1 MAERSFVEEVKK
13 LRLGDG
19 EVFSGEGILA
29 VTKALLESGVSYV
42 AGYQGA
48 PISHLMDVLADA
60 QDILTEH
67 NIRFENSASEATAAA
82 SLAASVNYPLRGAV
96 TFKATVGTNVA
107 SDALANLASGG
118 VKGGA
123 LVIVGEDY
131 GEGSSIM
138 QERSHAFAMKSQM
151 WMLDPRPNLPCI
163 VQAVK
168 DGFDLSEASNT
179 PVMLQLRIRACHV
192 HGQFVASDN
201 KRADFSLKDAMEHP
215 ERDLDRIVLPPASFL
230 HEKEKVEKRWPAAI
244 KFIEERQLNEFFGDD
259 TDDVGLI
266 VQGGGYNSAIRA
278 LEHLGLA
285 DVFGES
291 KIPLYVMNVA
301 YPLIDS
307 ELLRFCEGKRAV
319 LVLEEGQPNFV
330 EQNIASILGRSK
342 LDTELHG
349 KDFLPMAGEYN
360 TQTMTKGIRAF
371 LEHYGRLA
379 PEPAPKP
386 RVVPRTEDTGAKA
399 RTVEI
404 SNLNDVAAPAGA
416 TAAAAVVEAAEVR
429 PMGSLDENVHARP
442 PGFCTGCPERPIFT
456 AMKLVER
463 ELGEHHVSADIG
475 CHLFSI
481 LPPFN
486 LGNTTMGYGLGGAA
500 ASALNTS
507 SSDKRAISI
516 MGDGGFWHNG
526 LTSGIANAVFNQSDN
541 LTIVIDNNYTAATG
555 GQDIL
560 SSKAKNETRSTGH
573 LIEKAARGV
582 GVNWLRTVK
591 RTYDLKTMTADLREA
606 LTTKVKGPKVII
618 AQSECML
625 NRQRRERGQVRKA
638 VAAGERVVRERFG
651 VDPDTCTGDH
661 SCIRLSGCPSL
672 SIRPNPDALRTDPVA
687 SVMNSCVGCGLCGE
701 VSHAAILCPSFYR
714 AQIISNPT
722 GMDKFREKLR
732 RGVIGWFQR
741 RNAAKREQ
749 YAF

>member
-60 QDILTEH
+60 QDILTDYG
-67 NIRFENSASEATAAA
+67 IRFENSASEATAAA

-123 LVIVGEDY
+123 LIIVGEDY

-138 QERSHAFAMKSQM
+138 QERSHAFAMKSQI

-201 KRADFSLKDAMEHP
+201 KRAKFSLKEAMEQP
-215 ERDLDRIVLPPASFL
+215 ERDIDRIVLPPASFL
-230 HEKEKVEKRWPAAI
+230 HEKEKIEQRWPAAI
-244 KFIEERQLNEFFGDD
+244 RFIEERQLNEFFGDD
-259 TDDVGLI
+259 NEDIGLI
-266 VQGGGYNSAIRA
+266 VQGGGYNSVIRA

-307 ELLRFCEGKRAV
+307 ELIKFCEGKRAV

-330 EQNIASILGRSK
+330 EQNITAILNRHK
-342 LDTELHG
+342 CQTELHG

-360 TQTMTKGIRAF
+360 TQTMLKGIRAF
-371 LEHYGRLA
+371 LEHYGRIEPL
-379 PEPAPKP
+379 PAPKP
-386 RVVPRTEDTGAKA
+386 TVVPRVEDNK
-399 RTVEI
+399 RKVEV
-404 SNLNDVAAPAGA
+404 SDLSQA
-416 TAAAAVVEAAEVR
+416 VEAAEVK

-486 LGNTTMGYGLGGAA
+486 LGNTTMGYGLGGAGA
-500 ASALNTS
+500 AALNTDQS
-507 SSDKRAISI
+507 EKRAISI

-541 LTIVIDNNYTAATG
+541 LTIVVDNSYTAATG

-560 SSKAKNETRSTGH
+560 SSKAQNPTRSTGH

-582 GVNWLRTVK
+582 GVKWLRTIK
-591 RTYDLKTMTADLREA
+591 RTYDLKAMTESLREA
-606 LTTKVKGPKVII
+606 LTTKTKGPKVII

-638 VAAGERVVRERFG
+638 IAAGERVVRERFG

-687 SVMNSCVGCGLCGE
+687 TVMNSCVGCGLCGE

-732 RGVIGWFQR
+732 RGIISWFQR
-741 RNAAKREQ
+741 RSAAKREQ

>member
-13 LRLGDG
+13 LRLGSG

-29 VTKALLESGVSYV
+29 VTKALLESGVAYV
-42 AGYQGA
+42 AGYQGS

-60 QDILTEH
+60 QDILAEH
-67 NIRFENSASEATAAA
+67 GIRFENSASEATAAA

-118 VKGGA
+118 VTGGA
-123 LVIVGEDY
+123 LIIVGEDY

-151 WMLDPRPNLPCI
+151 WLLDPRPNLPCI

-179 PVMLQLRIRACHV
+179 PVMLQLRVRSCHV

-201 KRADFSLKDAMEHP
+201 RRSRFSIQDALDHP
-215 ERDLDRIVLPPASFL
+215 TRDLSRIVLPPASFVHE
-230 HEKEKVEKRWPAAI
+230 HEKIKQRWPAAV
-244 KFIEERQLNEFFGDD
+244 KFIEERQLNEFFHGEMDD
-259 TDDVGLI
+259 IGI
-266 VQGGGYNSAIRA
+266 AVQGGSYNTLIRA
-278 LEHLGLA
+278 LEQLGLA

-307 ELLRFCEGKRAV
+307 EWERFCAGKRAV
-319 LVLEEGQPNFV
+319 LVLEEGQPNFI
-330 EQNIASILGRSK
+330 EQNAANILRMAGA
-342 LDTELHG
+342 TAALHG
-349 KDFLPMAGEYN
+349 KDLLPLAGEYN
-360 TQTMTKGIRAF
+360 TATVLKGLRAF
-371 LEHYGRLA
+371 LEQYGKIDPL
-379 PEPAPKP
+379 PEPKPARKVIPLVQAP
-386 RVVPRTEDTGAKA
+386 AA
-399 RTVEI
+399 TV
-404 SNLNDVAAPAGA
+404 DAVAAELLEPQKL
-416 TAAAAVVEAAEVR
+416 V
-429 PMGSLDENVHARP
+429 DESVHARP

-463 ELGEHHVSADIG
+463 EIGEHHVSADIG

-486 LGNTTMGYGLGGAA
+486 LGNTTMGYGLGSASAA
-500 ASALNTS
+500 ALNAPGG
-507 SSDKRAISI
+507 KRAISV

-526 LTSGIANAVFNQSDN
+526 LTSGIANAVFNKSDN
-541 LTIVIDNNYTAATG
+541 LTIVVDNSYTSATG

-560 SSKAKNETRSTGH
+560 SSTALNDTRSTGH
-573 LIEKAARGV
+573 AIEDAVKGV
-582 GVNWLRTVK
+582 GVKWVRTI
-591 RTYDLKTMTADLREA
+591 RHTYDLKAMKATLKEA
-606 LTTKVKGPKVII
+606 LTTGAKGPKVLI

-625 NRQRRERGQVRKA
+625 NKQRREKPKTRKA
-638 VAAGERVVRERFG
+638 IADGQRVVRERFG
-651 VDPDTCTGDH
+651 VDSDTCTGDH

-672 SIRPNPDALRTDPVA
+672 TIKPNPDPLRTDPVA
-687 SVMNSCVGCGLCGE
+687 SVLDSCVGCGLCGE
-701 VSHAAILCPSFYR
+701 VSHAAVLCPSFYR
-714 AQIISNPT
+714 AQIVTNPT
-722 GMDKFREKLR
+722 RIDKLR
-732 RGVIGWFQR
+732 QRLRDGVIGFLQR
-741 RNAAKREQ
+741 RDAARRTRL
-749 YAF
+749 AF